1 MLKKILSISGKPGL
15 FRLVSQGHNSI
26 IVESLD
32 NGRRNA
38 VYANERIISLGD
50 ISMYV
55 EDGDKPLGEVLQAL
69 YDLQEGKPVENAI
82 IKGSKEEIFD
92 LFEKILPDYDRDR
105 VYQNDVTKLLK
116 WYNALLRNNITE
128 FTEPEEEKENKK
140 EEE

>member
-26 IVESLD
+26 IVESLE

-55 EDGDKPLGEVLQAL
+55 EDGDKPLGEVLKAL
-69 YDLQEGKPVENAI
+69 YDLQEGKPLDTAV
-82 IKGSKEEIFD
+82 IKGSKEQVFD
-92 LFEKILPDYDRDR
+92 LFGKILPEYDKDR
-105 VYQNDVTKLLK
+105 VYQNDVVKLFK
-116 WYNALLRNNITE
+116 WYNILLENNITE
-128 FTEPEEEKENKK
+128 FVEPQEETKEEEEK
-140 EEE
+140 